1 MTEVDTHRRVVER
14 MFQAM
19 QAGPAGETEMM
30 SLFAEGAVFIE
41 PFSGEPQTHTGKSA
55 IRESFQSM
63 WANPA
68 PDMALV
74 MDRVDIDGDQVRAE
88 WTCTSPIFPTP
99 MKGHDLFTISGGKI
113 KRLEVIVTDMP
124 AMG

>member
-1 MTEVDTHRRVVER
+1 MKEVDTHRRVVER

-30 SLFAEGAVFIE
+30 SLFAEEAVFIE
-41 PFSGEPQTHTGKSA
+41 PFSGVPQTHTGKSA

-68 PDMALV
+68 PDMSLA